1 MVISE
6 SRPTM
11 AARTSHRILLRL
23 FSCLND
29 SAKTALTMKW
39 TEERRT
45 LKEAPFR
52 QMMEKQGLVGP
63 VTVMMP
69 SRKWAETMSCLL
81 TEEQLV
87 DLQMI
92 LTSCLRRLTTVK

>member
-6 SRPTM
+6 SKPTM

-23 FSCLND
+23 FSCLNN

-39 TEERRT
+39 TEEKRT
-45 LKEAPFR
+45 LKEIPSS
-52 QMMEKQGLVGP
+52 QMMEKQGLIGP
-63 VTVMMP
+63 TTVMMP
-69 SRKWAETMSCLL
+69 SRKWAETMSCML

-92 LTSCLRRLTTVK
+92 LTSCLRRLTTVR